1 MFFFVAWKSFFI
13 SSFFAMVIDSFVAT
27 FTRVQQ
33 QKIYTSSVSISS
45 YFYLS
50 PTKYTRDEALVSS
63 PTVEEK

>member
-1 MFFFVAWKSFFI
+1 
-13 SSFFAMVIDSFVAT
+13 MVIDSFVAT

-63 PTVEEK
+63 PTVEGK